1 MFPARR
7 IAIAILISTCAIF
20 QARLALAKTDV
31 PAQRRTDQKNSISK
45 VSDLW
50 AREWGAKNLEAL
62 MDLYADDA
70 VFMTATG
77 TRTTGRQAIRKLF
90 EQALASSGS
99 QLNIHSRETEASGN
113 LAYDSGEYDE
123 TSTANGVTKSGKGN
137 YLVVLRRDKNR
148 WRIVQHMWT
157 DAGRQQ

>member
-7 IAIAILISTCAIF
+7 IAIAILISTCASF
-20 QARLALAKTDV
+20 QANLTFTKTEA
-31 PAQRRTDQKNSISK
+31 PSQRRTDQANSINK
-45 VSDLW
+45 VSHLW

-77 TRTTGRQAIRKLF
+77 SRTTGRQAIRELF
-90 EQALASSGS
+90 KQALASSGS
-99 QLNIHSRETEASGN
+99 QLSIHSRETEASGN

-123 TSTANGVTKSGKGN
+123 TSTANGVKKSGRGN